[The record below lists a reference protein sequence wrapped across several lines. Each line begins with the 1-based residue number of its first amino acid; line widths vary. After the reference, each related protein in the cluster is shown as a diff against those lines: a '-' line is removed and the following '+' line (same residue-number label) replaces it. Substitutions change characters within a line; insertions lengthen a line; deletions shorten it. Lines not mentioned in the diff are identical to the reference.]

1 MCFGTLFV
9 FYQVENNI
17 AMKKIILTTAL
28 SFALVASVMAQD
40 KIWSLDD
47 CMRYAVENSPKVKQ
61 QLYTNNTYKA
71 EQQSAIASF
80 LPSISTQ
87 VDAQYRF
94 GRSVDPETNTYVNT
108 STFNNGY
115 GAYASLPLFRGGQL
129 INQWRLANV
138 NRHLGGI
145 LAFAVIFV
153 VVIFVYMSLRLQK
166 QKDDLAINIMDAFIT
181 VVYYQGL
188 VKMCSEKLEDSQR
201 LLYKTRRQEEL
212 GLKGK
217 ADVAQIESQVAGD
230 DYNLTHQQ
238 NLYNTAMMTLKN
250 AMNYPS
256 DLALDVDTVVP
267 PVRDILAEESVSA
280 IQDYAMAN
288 NPTALQADFQL
299 KASKMNYL
307 ITKGKLLPSLS
318 VEAGIT
324 TSYFENLKAEN
335 APVAFKNQFKN
346 NRGEY
351 IYFSFSFPLFDG
363 LSRITNMRRARNNVR
378 IAYEKQTETLRQL
391 QKDVE
396 QAVLD
401 REGYA
406 KETIQMEK
414 KVKADA
420 LAYQVTLRK
429 FEEGLMS
436 PLDVQTNATTLLNSK
451 ADLLQRRLLY
461 TMKCRQVD
469 YYKGQP
475 LIVEN

>member
-1 MCFGTLFV
+1 
-9 FYQVENNI
+9 
-17 AMKKIILTTAL
+17 MKRIIFTTVL
-28 SFALVASVMAQD
+28 SFALAASIMAQN

-71 EQQSAIASF
+71 EHQSAIASF

-115 GAYASLPLFRGGQL
+115 GVYASLPLFRGGQL

-138 NRHLGGI
+138 NR
-145 LAFAVIFV
+145 
-153 VVIFVYMSLRLQK
+153 YMGRNDLQK
-166 QKDDLAINIMDAFIT
+166 QKDDLAISIMDAFIT

-267 PVRDILAEESVSA
+267 PVQDILAEESVSA

-288 NPTALQADFQL
+288 NPTALQAAFQL

-307 ITKGKLLPSLS
+307 ITKGKLLPTLS
-318 VEAGIT
+318 VEAGIS
-324 TSYFENLKAEN
+324 TSYFENLK
-335 APVAFKNQFKN
+335 
-346 NRGEY
+346 
-351 IYFSFSFPLFDG
+351 S
-363 LSRITNMRRARNNVR
+363 SRITNMRRARNNVR

-420 LAYQVTLRK
+420 LAYQITLRK

-436 PLDVQTNATTLLNSK
+436 PLDVQTNATILLNSK

-461 TMKCRQVD
+461 VMKCRQVD

-475 LIVEN
+475 LIGN

>member
-1 MCFGTLFV
+1 
-9 FYQVENNI
+9 
-17 AMKKIILTTAL
+17 MKRIIFTTVL
-28 SFALVASVMAQD
+28 SFALAASIMAQN

-71 EQQSAIASF
+71 EHQSAIASF

-115 GAYASLPLFRGGQL
+115 GVYASLPLFRGGQL

-138 NRHLGGI
+138 NR
-145 LAFAVIFV
+145 
-153 VVIFVYMSLRLQK
+153 YMGRNDLQK
-166 QKDDLAINIMDAFIT
+166 QKDDLAISIMDAFIT

-267 PVRDILAEESVSA
+267 PVQDMLTEESVSA

-288 NPTALQADFQL
+288 NPTALQAAFQL

-307 ITKGKLLPSLS
+307 ITKGKLLPTLS
-318 VEAGIT
+318 VEAGIS
-324 TSYFENLKAEN
+324 TSY
-335 APVAFKNQFKN
+335 
-346 NRGEY
+346 
-351 IYFSFSFPLFDG
+351 FDG

-420 LAYQVTLRK
+420 LAYQITLRK

-436 PLDVQTNATTLLNSK
+436 PLDVQTNATILLNSK

-461 TMKCRQVD
+461 IMKCRQVD

-475 LIVEN
+475 LIGN